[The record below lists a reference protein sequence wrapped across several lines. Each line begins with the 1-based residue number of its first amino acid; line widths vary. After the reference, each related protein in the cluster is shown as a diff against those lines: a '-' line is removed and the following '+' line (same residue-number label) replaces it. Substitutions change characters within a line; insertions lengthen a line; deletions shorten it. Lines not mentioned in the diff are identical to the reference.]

1 MQDGGWLKRQAIQI
15 TAQLP
20 ENTEDALA
28 VLEHAKALVEGF
40 LRDDQPALERARPI
54 GDVLS
59 FPAASVS
66 SR

>member
-20 ENTEDALA
+20 ENTDDALA

-40 LRDDQPALERARPI
+40 LMDQPALERERPAAA
-54 GDVLS
+54 VLS
-59 FPAASVS
+59 FTAASAS

>member
-20 ENTEDALA
+20 ENTDDALA
-28 VLEHAKALVEGF
+28 VLEHARALVEGF
-40 LRDDQPALERARPI
+40 LSDQPALERERPVVA
-54 GDVLS
+54 VLS
-59 FPAASVS
+59 FPAASAS